1 MMLRALGLFLLVFSL
16 LSLVV
21 HLDGLG
27 QLFGTAALC
36 LFAIELVTRALGQ
49 GHSCKP
55 NAGRAPALGEEALQ
69 RTLDRLGMASAGKSA
84 IDGVEASRAIRH

>member
-36 LFAIELVTRALGQ
+36 LFAIELFTEHSAKGTRP
-49 GHSCKP
+49 H
-55 NAGRAPALGEEALQ
+55 RMRGEPL
-69 RTLDRLGMASAGKSA
+69 L
-84 IDGVEASRAIRH
+84 